1 MLNIVHRLLVEDSFG
16 VLLAQLVNLDV
27 SHRGVVTLHL
37 RVCHALAR
45 QHVVLI
51 CHLLKL
57 F

>member
-51 CHLLKL
+51 RHLLKL